1 MGAVLLLVVVVMAF
15 VGCRALLDLSGTT
28 QVKGVWMGST
38 TLPCTYTPSQGF
50 TQQTLT
56 WSLERDLST
65 STIFRRD
72 SSGDHILLSRFRN
85 RVSVPKG
92 SPGDASLHITDLEIP
107 DSGHYTCQVIWR
119 SENYS
124 LITKEVTTIVK
135 VAKVD
140 VTKPIIVAGE
150 LGLVVPA
157 GAKASLTCVAQGS
170 PPISYRWFRVAPGRN
185 GQILGSEA
193 ELVWNSLQPSDA
205 GMYYCEVQ
213 NRVNTGLVRRSDTV
227 ELTVRDPSVTT
238 EAHCPVTDLPE
249 AAVTSE
255 NAVGYPETDETTQS
269 SRRTHRYLVILIA
282 VLGGAVVFLVI
293 FAIACARKSK
303 NEHIYEVTFH
313 STADVI
319 RPDTDVEVPVKCRKE
334 KINSETEESYENVTM
349 TCNNYASMTGNSYES
364 VCLSKNA
371 ESETLVNAME
381 SEYEIQNFQ

>member
-1 MGAVLLLVVVVMAF
+1 MVLLAVMVTAF
-15 VGCRALLDLSGTT
+15 VGCKALLDLSGAA

-38 TLPCTYTPSQGF
+38 TLPCTYTPSEGF

-56 WSLERDLST
+56 WSMERDLST

-85 RVSVPKG
+85 RVSVPKS

-124 LITKEVTTIVK
+124 LVTKEVTTMVK
-135 VAKVD
+135 VAKVA
-140 VTKPIIVAGE
+140 VTKPVIVAGE
-150 LGLVVPA
+150 LGLAVPV

-170 PPISYRWFRVAPGRN
+170 PPITYRWFRAVPGRS
-185 GQILGSEA
+185 GQLLGSEA
-193 ELVWNSLQPSDA
+193 ELVWNSLQPSNV

-213 NRVNTGLVRRSDTV
+213 NRVNTGIVQRSDAV
-227 ELTVRDPSVTT
+227 ELTVRDLPVTT
-238 EAHCPVTDLPE
+238 DAHRPATDLPE

-269 SRRTHRYLVILIA
+269 SQRTHLYLIILIA

-293 FAIACARKSK
+293 FAIACTRKPK
-303 NEHIYEVTFH
+303 NESIYEVAFH

-319 RPDTDVEVPVKCRKE
+319 TVDTDVEVPVRCRKE
-334 KINSETEESYENVTM
+334 KINSETEVSYENITM
-349 TCNNYASMTGNSYES
+349 ICNNYESTTDNSYES
-364 VCLSKNA
+364 ICLNKNA

-381 SEYEIQNFQ
+381 SEYKVQNFQ